1 MIKALISAI
10 LSLLVIV
17 GASLFEQNYL
27 KNSFSE
33 FERAVT
39 RTYAKTQNH
48 TAVKEDVLSVQ
59 DLWVEKKKTLH
70 IFIPHNDIKEVDL
83 WVSEAVTLVE
93 NEKWEDA
100 LSKLEVVLEMVEQI
114 PKTYSLRI
122 ENIL

>member
-10 LSLLVIV
+10 LSLLIIV

-27 KNSFSE
+27 KNSFGE

-39 RTYAKTQNH
+39 ITYEKTQNH

-59 DLWVEKKKTLH
+59 NLWVEKKKTLH